1 MFNVQFHPIC
11 TWNFPQF
18 PQPGAFFSRSW
29 HSALYNMP
37 MPSTHGTVNGLDLIQ
52 SLCMSNTSGFQ
63 TLGSEGGIG
72 TRAAWVHLVDGRE
85 DGDGGNNCDH
95 HLQQYWNHVFIYIS
109 RALQVCDSSN
119 VCLLHF
125 SVNVGVFTA
134 TIPILWSCF
143 SKPLHK
149 QSAAPGCC
157 SLQCSQP
164 QASKSPEY
172 AATCWN
178 MCHGHGRRRP
188 HDVMT
193 IPRL

>member
-52 SLCMSNTSGFQ
+52 FCACQ
-63 TLGSEGGIG
+63 THRASRLLALRVALVLGRPEFILLMAGRMVMVVIIAIIICSSIGIM
-72 TRAAWVHLVDGRE
+72 
-85 DGDGGNNCDH
+85 
-95 HLQQYWNHVFIYIS
+95 YIYIS

-125 SVNVGVFTA
+125 SVNVGVSTA

-178 MCHGHGRRRP
+178 MCHGRGRRRP
-188 HDVMT
+188 RDVMT

>member
-1 MFNVQFHPIC
+1 MYYSPNGCSCSMMFNVQFHPIC

-52 SLCMSNTSGFQ
+52 FCACQ
-63 TLGSEGGIG
+63 THRASRLLALRVALVLGRPEFILLM
-72 TRAAWVHLVDGRE
+72 AGRMVMVVIIAVIIV
-85 DGDGGNNCDH
+85 
-95 HLQQYWNHVFIYIS
+95 YIYIHIS

-125 SVNVGVFTA
+125 SVNVGVSTA

-164 QASKSPEY
+164 QASKSLEY
-172 AATCWN
+172 A
-178 MCHGHGRRRP
+178 
-188 HDVMT
+188 DVMT